1 MHVASIGTQI
11 DDGIADDLSGA
22 VVGDV
27 TTPSC
32 LVDLDAQACELR
44 IARGDV
50 RPAAAPHAKRND
62 RRGLQ
67 EKQKIPDAAG
77 AALFGKWLLHVERV
91 SATKHSEEPDFPCA

>member
-1 MHVASIGTQI
+1 MDVASIGTQV

-32 LVDLDAQACELR
+32 LVDLDAQTCELR

-50 RPAAAPHAKRND
+50 RSAAAPDAKRND
-62 RRGLQ
+62 RRVLQ
-67 EKQKIPDAAG
+67 KKQQIRDTTG
-77 AALFGKWLLHVERV
+77 AALFCMS
-91 SATKHSEEPDFPCA
+91 SASA